1 MALAKAVLEG
11 RFVRLEPLEEHHRE
25 LVRPAAQHPE
35 IFEITTS
42 ALGALFDPYIDN
54 ALRRTASGHELAFV
68 VLHKAHGRPV
78 GMTRYLN
85 IEEAHKRLEIG
96 STWYEPSVWAGV
108 VNPECKLLLLQHAFE
123 QLKFNRVEF
132 KTDLRNA
139 RSQAAIRKLGA
150 KQEGVLRKHMVV
162 ANGYVRDSVLFS
174 IVSDEWPAAK
184 AGLEQRLA
192 R

>member
-1 MALAKAVLEG
+1 MALDKAVVEG
-11 RFVRLEPLEEHHRE
+11 RFVRLEPLQEHHRE

-54 ALRRTASGHELAFV
+54 ALRRTASGQELAFV

-123 QLKFNRVEF
+123 GLKFNRVEF

-162 ANGYVRDSVLFS
+162 ADGYVRDSVLFS
-174 IVSDEWPAAK
+174 IVSDEWPAAR

>member
-1 MALAKAVLEG
+1 MALDKAALEG
-11 RFVRLEPLEEHHRE
+11 RFVRLEPLQEHHRE

-54 ALRRTASGHELAFV
+54 ALRRTAAGHELAFV
-68 VLHKAHGRPV
+68 VLHKAQGRPV

-123 QLKFNRVEF
+123 GLKFNRVEF

-150 KQEGVLRKHMVV
+150 KQEGILRKHMVV

>member
-1 MALAKAVLEG
+1 MALDKAVLEG
-11 RFVRLEPLEEHHRE
+11 RFVRLEPLQEHHRE

-42 ALGALFDPYIDN
+42 ALRALFDPYIDN
-54 ALRRTASGHELAFV
+54 ALRRTASGQELAFV

-123 QLKFNRVEF
+123 GLKFNRVEF

-162 ANGYVRDSVLFS
+162 ADGYVRDSVLFS
-174 IVSDEWPAAK
+174 IVSDEWPAAR